1 MSVNGVNNRGFSG
14 NQNSQGSGASG
25 DGAGKEFA
33 LEKQKTGSQLIRAEG
48 VKSHDVSGIR
58 TTKIVGDKK
67 RRNHKGA
74 PRTVLVDGQIYE
86 IYLLAIA

>member
-1 MSVNGVNNRGFSG
+1 MSVNGVNGGNFGGGQQPASSG
-14 NQNSQGSGASG
+14 MNS

-33 LEKQKTGSQLIRAEG
+33 LEKQKTGSELVKANA
-48 VKSHDVSGIR
+48 VKSHDVSKIR
-58 TTKIVGDKK
+58 TTKIVDKK
-67 RRNHKGA
+67 RRNYKGA

>member
-1 MSVNGVNNRGFSG
+1 MSVNGVNGRNFGG
-14 NQNSQGSGASG
+14 NQQPQNSGMNS

-33 LEKQKTGSQLIRAEG
+33 LEKQRTGLPPRADG

-58 TTKIVGDKK
+58 PRTTTIAGKGQ
-67 RRNHKGA
+67 RNRKGA

>member
-1 MSVNGVNNRGFSG
+1 MSVNGVNGRGFGAG
-14 NQNSQGSGASG
+14 NQPQGSGASS

-33 LEKQKTGSQLIRAEG
+33 LEKQKTGSQLVKADG
-48 VKSHDVSGIR
+48 VKSHDVSKIR
-58 TTKIVGDKK
+58 KTTIADKK
-67 RRNHKGA
+67 RRNYKGA

>member
-1 MSVNGVNNRGFSG
+1 MSVNGVNGRNFGGGSQQP
-14 NQNSQGSGASG
+14 QNSGMNS

-33 LEKQKTGSQLIRAEG
+33 LEKQKTGSEL
-48 VKSHDVSGIR
+48 VKAQAVQSHDVSKIR
-58 TTKIVGDKK
+58 TTRIAGKNK
-67 RRNHKGA
+67 RNYKGA